1 MCFFCNKKTIFLYE
15 FVFFLP
21 KTNLWTKNYFCF
33 YICDCVTRIGGHNT
47 RSWQLAHLGDAAWQD
62 VHRAKHNVCASFCD
76 LFSPAICKS
85 QDRWNHDARKLVWLW
100 HCSQYLE
107 NSSPPRSKNGC
118 PTVHP
123 EWARNARRWLNK
135 VRGHNRGKKTIFKAK
150 KGKNAILA
158 WGALIRRRLFSCTR
172 FCAFHISFIS
182 HASCIHDKS
191 ITSNV
196 NNISLLQFILSNQ
209 GIVNAVVYSCRH
221 YISLL
226 SDWWSMQRSK
236 YEWQR
241 SCSWAAANFFIKGFF
256 YG

>member
-1 MCFFCNKKTIFLYE
+1 MNLCFFYPKLICGPKIISVST
-15 FVFFLP
+15 FVIVWRELAATTQGVDSWHIWETLP
-21 KTNLWTKNYFCF
+21 GKMC
-33 YICDCVTRIGGHNT
+33 I
-47 RSWQLAHLGDAAWQD
+47 A
-62 VHRAKHNVCASFCD
+62 AKHNVCASFCD
-76 LFSPAICKS
+76 LFSRAICKS

-236 YEWQR
+236 YEW
-241 SCSWAAANFFIKGFF
+241 
-256 YG
+256 